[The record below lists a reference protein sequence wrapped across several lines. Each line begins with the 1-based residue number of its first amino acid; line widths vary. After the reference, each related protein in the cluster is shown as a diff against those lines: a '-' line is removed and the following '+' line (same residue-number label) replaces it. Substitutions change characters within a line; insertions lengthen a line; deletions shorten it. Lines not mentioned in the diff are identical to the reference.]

1 MIPRF
6 SRGNVY
12 NQSMFRFYKPIEV
25 RFSDLDVLGHVNN
38 ARYLT
43 YMEQARVAYF
53 RMLRLRKPNEPRVGF
68 ILASAHIDF
77 RRPILMDSQVRVGV
91 RVTRLGNKSF
101 TMAYRLEDA
110 VSGEVFATAETV
122 QVSFD
127 YAKQRSIPLPDAWR
141 HAMASFEGIPPFEE
155 SRA

>member
-1 MIPRF
+1 M
-6 SRGNVY
+6 Y
-12 NQSMFRFYKPIEV
+12 RFYKPIEV

-43 YMEQARVAYF
+43 YMEQARVGYF
-53 RMLRLRKPNEPRVGF
+53 RLLGLRKPNEPRVGF

-91 RVTRLGNKSF
+91 RVVRLGNKSF
-101 TMAYRLEDA
+101 TMDYTLEDA
-110 VSGEVFATAETV
+110 AGGPPFATAQTV

-127 YAKQRSIPLPDAWR
+127 YETQRSIPLPDEWR
-141 HAMASFEGIPPFEE
+141 QAIAAYEGIPPYEE
-155 SRA
+155 PRP

>member
-1 MIPRF
+1 
-6 SRGNVY
+6 
-12 NQSMFRFYKPIEV
+12 MFRFYKPVEV

-77 RRPILMDSQVRVGV
+77 QRPILMDSQVRVGV

-110 VSGEVFATAETV
+110 VDGAIFATAETV

-127 YAKQRSIPLPDAWR
+127 YEKQRSIPLPDVWR
-141 HAMASFEGIPPFEE
+141 QAMASYEGLPPYEE
-155 SRA
+155 PRP